1 MTSFTL
7 NDGSLI
13 SRDDLISSLKK
24 DGIDSRPVF
33 PAISQYP
40 IWQYEAKIQ
49 KNAEKIGA
57 TGINLPSGVLL
68 SQSAIEKVCTSIRKA
83 ILT

>member
-7 NDGSLI
+7 DEGSSI
-13 SRDDLISSLKK
+13 SRDNLISSLKR

-40 IWQYEAKIQ
+40 IWQYEPKIQ
-49 KNAEKIGA
+49 PNAMKIGSS
-57 TGINLPSGVLL
+57 GINLPSGVLL
-68 SQSAIEKVCTSIRKA
+68 SKPAIERVCASIRKA
-83 ILT
+83 LLN

>member
-7 NDGSLI
+7 NDGASI
-13 SRDDLISSLKK
+13 SRNELISSLKN

-40 IWQYEAKIQ
+40 IWQYEPKSQ
-49 KNAEKIGA
+49 PNSKKIGDS
-57 TGINLPSGVLL
+57 GINLPSGVLL

-83 ILT
+83 ILQ